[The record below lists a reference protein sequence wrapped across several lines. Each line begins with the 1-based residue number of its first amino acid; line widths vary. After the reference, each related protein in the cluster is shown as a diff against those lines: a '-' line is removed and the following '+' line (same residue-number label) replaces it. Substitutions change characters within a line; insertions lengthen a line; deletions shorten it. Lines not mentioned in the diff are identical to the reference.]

1 MIRALL
7 NVFLSGVFFAI
18 QQMPEFMQYIAWSL
32 PLTYATSALRK
43 VMVLGADISSI
54 DTKMIILLV
63 FGVVLLAIAMPLF
76 KRAMKM

>member
-1 MIRALL
+1 
-7 NVFLSGVFFAI
+7 
-18 QQMPEFMQYIAWSL
+18 MPEFMQYIAWSL

-54 DTKMIILLV
+54 STEIIILLV
-63 FGVVLLAIAMPLF
+63 FGAVLLAIAVPLF